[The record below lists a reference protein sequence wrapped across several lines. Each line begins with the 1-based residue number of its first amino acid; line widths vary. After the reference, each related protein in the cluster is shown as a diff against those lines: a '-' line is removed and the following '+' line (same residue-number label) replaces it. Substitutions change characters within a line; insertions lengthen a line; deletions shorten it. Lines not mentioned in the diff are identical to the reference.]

1 MTSLLN
7 HLAAGIRGQHA
18 YRQIRAEHDAWARD
32 AKLGTTYYTLAAD
45 ARGAHTTYVFTK
57 MARFGPHTGQ
67 LIEAGGA
74 ASWTLWYQNGPLT
87 TARQT
92 TQADLNAIDQ
102 RAEKAAM
109 ARAQQTV
116 TDAVLAEIAVLYPES
131 ARALQAA

>member
-7 HLAAGIRGQHA
+7 HLASTARGHHA
-18 YRQIRAEHDAWARD
+18 AAKIRAEHDKWARD
-32 AKLGTTYYTLAAD
+32 AKLGTTYYTLAATS
-45 ARGAHTTYVFTK
+45 GTAHTTYVFTK

-87 TARQT
+87 TTRQT
-92 TQADLNAIDQ
+92 TQQDLNAIDR

-109 ARAQQTV
+109 GRAEQAV
-116 TDAVLAEIAVLYPES
+116 TNAVMAELAELYPES
-131 ARALQAA
+131 TRALVAA